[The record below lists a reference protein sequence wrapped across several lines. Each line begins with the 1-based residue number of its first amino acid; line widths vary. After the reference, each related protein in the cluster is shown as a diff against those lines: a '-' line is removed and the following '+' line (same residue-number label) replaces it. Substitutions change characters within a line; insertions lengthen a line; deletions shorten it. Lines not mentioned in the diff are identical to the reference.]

1 MTFLATLQAFFQA
14 ATAYFNLK
22 NKLAFWDIEEKVDS
36 RLDKMDKQRES
47 LRLIATQEAQSQ
59 ASNILLEIIE
69 EKKKFTALKKDFNL
83 WTSFY

>member
-1 MTFLATLQAFFQA
+1 MNFLATLQAFFQA
-14 ATAYFNLK
+14 ATAYFTLK

-47 LRLIATQEAQSQ
+47 LRLIATQEAQAQ

-69 EKKKFTALKKDFNL
+69 EKKKLAALKKDFNL
-83 WTSFY
+83 

>member
-36 RLDKMDKQRES
+36 RLDKMDKQREG
-47 LRLIATQEAQSQ
+47 LRLKPDITSQ
-59 ASNILLEIIE
+59 KLADNLVNEIIE
-69 EKKKFTALKKDFNL
+69 EKEKFKNLKKEFNL
-83 WTSFY
+83 

>member
-59 ASNILLEIIE
+59 ASNILMEIIE
-69 EKKKFTALKKDFNL
+69 EKKKFAALKKEFNL
-83 WTSFY
+83 

>member
-1 MTFLATLQAFFQA
+1 MIFLATLQAFLQA

-22 NKLAFWDIEEKVDS
+22 NKLAFWDIEEKIDS

-47 LRLIATQEAQSQ
+47 LRLIATQEAQAQ

-69 EKKKFTALKKDFNL
+69 EKKKLAALKKDFNL
-83 WTSFY
+83 